1 MKNLKLCIYALVYI
15 VLITLTITKKQAF
28 AKELPEAKEIPE
40 VIEPKQ
46 KAIFAGRTDKAPKKS
61 RLNCGLP
68 VGRNWL
74 TRSEWKGQNL
84 NRSEKA
90 CFKTWKKN
98 YIKQFIKYFG
108 AEVQKE
114 VQQPKFKSIPASL
127 VIAQAIIESQ
137 FNTSKLSKTANNIFG
152 HKFRKPKKGEKLFI
166 GIDEKRP
173 YVIASDDSPTDKFRN
188 YKSQF
193 MALRAHSYILLRYAK
208 RIKGRP
214 NLQKFLTALCG
225 ADNTKD
231 SKKYVKNGGTVYA
244 TSCFKGSKCY
254 SQKLKEVI
262 DFYNL
267 EKFDQ

>member
-1 MKNLKLCIYALVYI
+1 MKNLNLWLYAASALL
-15 VLITLTITKKQAF
+15 LIFLTSSKQPAPEAPAVKITKQ
-28 AKELPEAKEIPE
+28 
-40 VIEPKQ
+40 IEPKQ
-46 KAIFAGRTDKAPKKS
+46 PAIFAGRTDKEPTTERYK
-61 RLNCGLP
+61 CGLP

-74 TRSEWKGQNL
+74 SRSEWKGQNL
-84 NRSEKA
+84 NKTEKA
-90 CFKTWKKN
+90 CFKKWKQN

-114 VQQPKFKSIPASL
+114 VKNPKFKSIPASL

-152 HKFRKPKKGEKLFI
+152 HKYRKPKKGKNPFI

-173 YVIASDDSPTDKFRN
+173 FVIACDDSPKDKFRN
-188 YKSQF
+188 YKNQWYCI
-193 MALRAHSYILLRYAK
+193 RAHSYILLRYAK

-231 SKKYVKNGGTVYA
+231 SKKYVSEGGTVYA
-244 TSCFKGSKCY
+244 TSCLKGKCY
-254 SQKLKEVI
+254 SQKLKEII

-267 EKFDQ
+267 EKFDR